1 MIKKQISFLFIA
13 ILLQALFFIYPLS
26 GNSGVLFNLFLFCP
40 LPLYFLGILYGVRY
54 VIFAYIPAI
63 LIIYTYGFNIAVAY
77 ALLFAAPAIYL
88 SYFIGLNRI
97 SGSGNKEI
105 LWYPLSLIFSKIIM
119 LSLILSIVGILFLG
133 TNSIDYNNTI
143 SAIYSDVYQIRPDL
157 EQTIQL
163 NNIALMSASLPSII
177 VAFWIVIFLANL
189 WIAIKITKKIDY
201 NVRSWDG
208 FDEISLPK
216 NYIYLL
222 MVLLAL
228 AFTAQGIIKVMSI
241 TGATALLIGYS
252 INGLSVLHNV
262 TKSLNLRPLLLTT
275 LYILVLLFVPLIIP
289 VTILG
294 IMDYKNN
301 LRNKIKSRR

>member
-54 VIFAYIPAI
+54 VIFASIPAI
-63 LIIYTYGFNIAVAY
+63 LIIYTYGFNIALAY
-77 ALLFAAPAIYL
+77 TLLFAAPAIYL
-88 SYFIGLNRI
+88 SYFIGLNKI
-97 SGSGNKEI
+97 SGSSNKEI

-133 TNSIDYNNTI
+133 TNIVDYNNTI

-177 VAFWIVIFLANL
+177 VAFWIIIFLANL
-189 WIAIKITKKIDY
+189 WIATKITKKIDY

-208 FDEISLPK
+208 FDEISLHK

-222 MVLLAL
+222 TILLIL

-241 TGATALLIGYS
+241 TGATAILIGYS

>member
-1 MIKKQISFLFIA
+1 MIKKQISLLFLA

-54 VIFAYIPAI
+54 VIFASIPAI

-133 TNSIDYNNTI
+133 TSIVDYNNTI

-241 TGATALLIGYS
+241 TGVTAILIGYS

>member
-1 MIKKQISFLFIA
+1 MIKKQIPLLFLA

-40 LPLYFLGILYGVRY
+40 LPLYFLAILYGFRY
-54 VIFAYIPAI
+54 VIFASIPAI
-63 LIIYTYGFNIAVAY
+63 LIVYTYGFNIAVAY

-88 SYFIGLNRI
+88 SHFIGLNKI
-97 SGSGNKEI
+97 SGSDTKEI

-119 LSLILSIVGILFLG
+119 LSLILSIIGILFLG
-133 TNSIDYNNTI
+133 TNIVDYNNTI

-157 EQTIQL
+157 EQAIQL

-177 VAFWIVIFLANL
+177 VAFWIVIFFANL

-262 TKSLNLRPLLLTT
+262 TKNFNLRPLFLTT